1 MPTLVGIVQWR
12 IEPPGPDCLYER
24 LFSAMLTK
32 PVPIWILLGGFTLAV
47 MGGCINA
54 VGLLCAQSHA
64 ISHLSGTITSLG
76 VEAAQ
81 HHYALARHAAL
92 IVTFF
97 FLGSVLSGVI
107 IRQSALKAGRRY
119 GGTLICESVLLF
131 AAAYLLRHD
140 SEGGLYTAA
149 MACGL
154 QNGMATSYSGAV
166 IRTTHVTGIITDL
179 GIAIGLTARGLKADW
194 RRMRLYLVLLGGF
207 VTGASIGALG
217 FVSYGTDT
225 LFFPAVFSGI
235 SGIGY
240 TAWKHFW
247 RPVPMPVRS
256 PKLLIAESNSAVDR
270 K

>member
-1 MPTLVGIVQWR
+1 
-12 IEPPGPDCLYER
+12 
-24 LFSAMLTK
+24 MLTK
-32 PVPIWILLGGFTLAV
+32 PVPLWIQLGGFTLAV

-76 VEAAQ
+76 IEAAE
-81 HHYALARHAAL
+81 HHYALARHAVL
-92 IVTFF
+92 IVVFF

-119 GGTLICESVLLF
+119 GVTLIGESILLF
-131 AAAYLLRHD
+131 AAAYLLRHG
-140 SEGGLYTAA
+140 SEGGLYMAG

-194 RRMRLYLVLLGGF
+194 RRMRLYLVLLAGF
-207 VTGASIGALG
+207 LSGAALGALG
-217 FVSYGTDT
+217 FANLETDT
-225 LFFPAVFSGI
+225 LFIPATFAGI
-235 SGIGY
+235 TGIGY

-247 RPVPMPVRS
+247 PTVPVAARTPRLMS
-256 PKLLIAESNSAVDR
+256 GDSSAAV
-270 K
+270 KKA